1 MLSMTIQLMQEG
13 MATKIQWLVKTIG
26 MGNSNHEEELV
37 KVSKTE
43 RLKQTPSDMT
53 GNELDFNEKR
63 KKKNMNIR
71 AAERHDLFF
80 EEEDEEEDSDF

>member
-1 MLSMTIQLMQEG
+1 MTIQLMQEG

>member
-1 MLSMTIQLMQEG
+1 MLSMSIQLMQEG